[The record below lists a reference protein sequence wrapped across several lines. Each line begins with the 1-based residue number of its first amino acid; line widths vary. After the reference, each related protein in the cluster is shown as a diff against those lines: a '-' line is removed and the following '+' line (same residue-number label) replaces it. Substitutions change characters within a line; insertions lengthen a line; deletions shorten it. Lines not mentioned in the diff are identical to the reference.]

1 MVHISLTGYW
11 YLATSPSDFC
21 TTETAL
27 LRSPALEGHPRNSA
41 AGHPFP
47 NGKAEAELVLLA
59 ITTGTEGWKQNWPF
73 KIQHTYQLASG
84 KICLVDYKAQSFTS
98 FLSGL
103 KLLSGDKSAA
113 DWESSDNFYKH

>member
-1 MVHISLTGYW
+1 MYSYSVHLISVTGYW
-11 YLATSPSDFC
+11 YLATATNDFC

-27 LRSPALEGHPRNSA
+27 LRSPALEGHPRNTA

-59 ITTGTEGWKQNWPF
+59 IATGTEGWKQNWSF

-84 KICLVDYKAQSFTS
+84 KICLVDYKAQSCTS
-98 FLSGL
+98 FFFWHEVAFWGEISCRMG
-103 KLLSGDKSAA
+103 
-113 DWESSDNFYKH
+113 EFR